1 MKEVYTPAELEI
13 IQFSAEDIITASP
26 LVDEN
31 GLPIFTE

>member
-13 IQFSAEDIITASP
+13 MQFSAEDVITGSP

-31 GLPIFTE
+31 GLPIYTE